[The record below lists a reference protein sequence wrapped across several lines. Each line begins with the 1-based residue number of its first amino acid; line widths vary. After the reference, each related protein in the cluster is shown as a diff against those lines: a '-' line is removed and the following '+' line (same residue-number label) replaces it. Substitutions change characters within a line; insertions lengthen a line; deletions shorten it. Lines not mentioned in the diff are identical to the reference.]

1 MSPQNEGEQNKSTGV
16 GGETGDLE
24 TDSWS
29 VSGSVA
35 GVVTVGTSG
44 VLVKLGNW
52 ETTTLEGCLSEGPK
66 ESSLEE
72 AILKETISSEGSEGL
87 ALLGVVAL
95 LDEVALPEWVAP
107 SEETGWTK
115 RDKQSNGRIKPG
127 YIRGT
132 MCTELAKGGTSGEKQ
147 TRGGTPIK

>member
-1 MSPQNEGEQNKSTGV
+1 MMSAQNMAELNNSTGV

-44 VLVKLGNW
+44 VLMELENW
-52 ETTTLEGCLSEGPK
+52 HTTTLEGCLNEGLK
-66 ESSLEE
+66 GSSLEE
-72 AILKETISSEGSEGL
+72 AIPKETISSKGSEGL
-87 ALLGVVAL
+87 ALSGVVAL

-107 SEETGWTK
+107 SEVTGWSEETGWTNS
-115 RDKQSNGRIKPG
+115 D
-127 YIRGT
+127 
-132 MCTELAKGGTSGEKQ
+132 E
-147 TRGGTPIK
+147 